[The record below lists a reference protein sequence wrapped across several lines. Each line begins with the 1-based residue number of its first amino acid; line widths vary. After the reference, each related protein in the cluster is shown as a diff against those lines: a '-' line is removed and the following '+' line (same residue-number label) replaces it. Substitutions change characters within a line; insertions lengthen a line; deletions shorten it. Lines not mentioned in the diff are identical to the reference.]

1 MDSILT
7 RCDFVIFQV
16 CDVVDRV
23 LKSPNAEILKELHP
37 VSFWDVCVT
46 TFGVGQ
52 FLVAGGPT

>member
-7 RCDFVIFQV
+7 RYDFVTFQV

-46 TFGVGQ
+46 TFGVGH
-52 FLVAGGPT
+52 